1 MWARSP
7 RCARETRGGGGGV
20 GGDETDRRG
29 SWVNGR
35 GRVRGRATTLTSGAL
50 HAERERDR
58 EGGARGHARVG

>member
-1 MWARSP
+1 VRARH
-7 RCARETRGGGGGV
+7 AGGGGGV